1 MWSATW
7 ATWAVTSW
15 RLRLMVDCWRL
26 AVNWRVLS
34 KLHKPM
40 DSSGRKNSHS
50 LILVHRYEEELAR
63 QIETLEKYME
73 R

>member
-1 MWSATW
+1 
-7 ATWAVTSW
+7 
-15 RLRLMVDCWRL
+15 
-26 AVNWRVLS
+26 
-34 KLHKPM
+34 M

-73 R
+73 RLINVQQLIDSINVKTMLM